1 MYFLRNENVEV
12 DDRDPFDTTFAQNIL
27 PGKAELRL
35 IEKEILKNTPEVS
48 KLEDRVPGKPMLY
61 LFHLFIAP
69 APDNTY
75 ECQNLV
81 TNFTGCY
88 CQFTVMHHKTF

>member
-1 MYFLRNENVEV
+1 LYFLRDENVEV

-61 LFHLFIAP
+61 LVHRKHYKSRSSCCFLL
-69 APDNTY
+69 
-75 ECQNLV
+75 ENL
-81 TNFTGCY
+81 NLLDQKLIWGS
-88 CQFTVMHHKTF
+88 